1 MQQQRLIYRSF
12 GDPLAC
18 LALESAPLPPRPPG
32 LLRVAMDLAPVNP
45 SDLIPVSGAYAHRIR
60 LPAIAGHEGVGRV
73 IDAPEALAHL
83 ARRRVL
89 PLRSAGTWQQFVD
102 CDPDL
107 AIIVPDPVDDA
118 TAARAYINPLAAMA
132 MLERWPVAGRQVLLS
147 GAGSMCSELLGRW
160 ARQAG
165 ATEVRGLCRSPA
177 RAARL
182 TAYGIEPVP
191 LDDTARVRD
200 LAARAG
206 VVFDSLG
213 GETGSAVICAMRPGA
228 VFVGYGLLTGEPI
241 RPMGPVRAD
250 YRRFHLRDHLA
261 GMDAP
266 TWQDSFRRIWARLA
280 GLDLP
285 KVKAF
290 PLAEW
295 KSAVLYARQP
305 GAAKPMLILG
315 ARG

>member
-1 MQQQRLIYRSF
+1 MQQQRLVYRSF
-12 GDPLAC
+12 GDPLEC

-32 LLRVAMDLAPVNP
+32 LLRVAMELAPVNP

-60 LPAIAGHEGVGRV
+60 LPAIAGYEGVGRV
-73 IDAPEALAHL
+73 TGAPEGLAHL
-83 ARRRVL
+83 TGRRVL
-89 PLRSAGTWQQFVD
+89 PLRGAGTWQRFVD

-107 AIIVPDPVDDA
+107 AIIVPDTVDDA
-118 TAARAYINPLAAMA
+118 TAARAYINPLAAMT
-132 MLERWPVAGRQVLLS
+132 MLERWPVAGRRVLLS

-165 ATEVRGLCRSPA
+165 ATGVWGLCRSPA

-182 TAYGIEPVP
+182 TACGIEPVP
-191 LDDTARVRD
+191 LDDPVLLRD
-200 LAARAG
+200 LAARAD

-228 VFVGYGLLTGEPI
+228 VFVGYGLLTGKPI
-241 RPMGPVRAD
+241 RPAGPVRAD

-280 GLDLP
+280 GLNLP
-285 KVKAF
+285 EVEVF
-290 PLAEW
+290 PLGDWRGAL
-295 KSAVLYARQP
+295 AHARQP
-305 GAAKPMLILG
+305 GGAKPVLDFR
-315 ARG
+315 ART